1 MTAKSD
7 TDRAKP
13 LPRIEYRGDYLRAS
27 RTGGVALRAHVKAG
41 RVGVTA
47 NTQHGIR
54 ASARITKGTYV
65 ALQNGRFRFT
75 GRYGKGPV
83 KLNVSKTGLSA
94 SFKTGVGALN
104 FIRPNRS
111 SATIGGIQ
119 FRGKNALYLN
129 LIALVLQ
136 LGFELVRLAILVV
149 VSVVQ
154 LVAGLA
160 TVTWHATNGL
170 YQGYQERRQ
179 NIRLEEQ
186 MHALPTWINTHFP
199 QAVPAIQALNI
210 TRTKRAMIYLLTGYG
225 RGLTMA
231 SGRFSQ
237 PRPDDV
243 RVLLD
248 NLVADREP
256 REPYAES
263 LALMLLL
270 VDRFLA
276 LKTADDLASF
286 YLKCDERGLDEG
298 SRTPLQWAL
307 LQVITERGGLVI
319 EARERVDMMSD
330 GLK

>member
-1 MTAKSD
+1 MTAKPATSQ
-7 TDRAKP
+7 TMP

-47 NTQHGIR
+47 NTQHGVR
-54 ASARITKGTYV
+54 ASTRITKGTYV
-65 ALQNGRFRFT
+65 ALQNGKFRFT

-104 FIRPNRS
+104 FIRPSRS

-119 FRGKNALYLN
+119 FRGRNALYLN

-136 LGFELVRLAILVV
+136 LGFELVRLAILIA
-149 VSVVQ
+149 VSAVQ

-160 TVTWHATNGL
+160 AVSWYAANGL

-186 MHALPTWINTHFP
+186 IHALPTWIDTHFP
-199 QAVPAIQALNI
+199 QALPAVQDLNI

-225 RGLTMA
+225 RGLTVP

-237 PRPDDV
+237 PRPNDV
-243 RVLLD
+243 RLLLD
-248 NLVADREP
+248 KLVVTREP

-263 LALMLLL
+263 LALMWLL
-270 VDRFLA
+270 VERFLA
-276 LKTADDLASF
+276 LKTADELANF
-286 YLKCDERGLDEG
+286 YLKCDELSLDEG

-307 LQVITERGGLVI
+307 LQVIVERGGIVI
-319 EARERVDMMSD
+319 SAETN
-330 GLK
+330 

>member
-1 MTAKSD
+1 MTAKPD
-7 TDRAKP
+7 TNRTKP

-41 RVGVTA
+41 RIGVTA
-47 NTQHGIR
+47 NTGHGLR

-65 ALQNGRFRFT
+65 ALQNGKFRLM

-111 SATIGGIQ
+111 SATISGIQ

-136 LGFELVRLAILVV
+136 LGFELIRLAILVV

-154 LVAGLA
+154 LVAGL
-160 TVTWHATNGL
+160 VTAAWYAARGL
-170 YQGYQERRQ
+170 YQGHQERRQ

-186 MHALPTWINTHFP
+186 IDALPTWINTHFP
-199 QAVPAIQALNI
+199 QAVPAIQGLNI

-248 NLVADREP
+248 KLVADREP

-270 VDRFLA
+270 VDRFLT
-276 LKTADDLASF
+276 LKTTDDLANF
-286 YLKCDERGLDEG
+286 YLKCDELSLEDGA
-298 SRTPLQWAL
+298 RTPLQWTL
-307 LQVITERGGLVI
+307 LQVIVERGDIGI
-319 EARERVDMMSD
+319 EVFERVDMMGNGS
-330 GLK
+330 K

>member
-1 MTAKSD
+1 MTAKLD
-7 TDRAKP
+7 TSRNKP

-27 RTGGVALRAHVKAG
+27 RTGGVALRTHVKAG
-41 RVGVTA
+41 RVGVAA
-47 NTQHGIR
+47 NTQHGLR
-54 ASARITKGTYV
+54 ASARITKGTYI

-119 FRGKNALYLN
+119 VRGKNALYLN

-136 LGFELVRLAILVV
+136 LGFELIRVVIIVLV
-149 VSVVQ
+149 SAVQ
-154 LVAGLA
+154 LVAGL
-160 TVTWHATNGL
+160 VTAAWYTANGL

-179 NIRLEEQ
+179 DIRLEEQ
-186 MHALPTWINTHFP
+186 IHALPTWINTHFP
-199 QAVPAIQALNI
+199 AAVPAIQVLNI
-210 TRTKRAMIYLLTGYG
+210 TRTKRAIIYLLTGYG
-225 RGLTMA
+225 RGLTMV

-237 PRPDDV
+237 PRAGDV

-248 NLVADREP
+248 KLVAAREP

-263 LALMLLL
+263 LALMSLL

-276 LKTADDLASF
+276 LKTADDLANF
-286 YLKCDERGLDEG
+286 YLKCDELSLEEG
-298 SRTPLQWAL
+298 ARTPLQWAL
-307 LQVITERGGLVI
+307 LQVIIERGELVI
-319 EARERVDMMSD
+319 STETN
-330 GLK
+330 

>member
-1 MTAKSD
+1 MTAKPD
-7 TDRAKP
+7 TNRTKP

-41 RVGVTA
+41 RIGVTA
-47 NTQHGIR
+47 NTGHGLR

-65 ALQNGRFRFT
+65 ALQNGKFRLM

-111 SATIGGIQ
+111 SATISGIQ

-136 LGFELVRLAILVV
+136 LGFELIRLAIIVV

-160 TVTWHATNGL
+160 TAVGYVAKGL
-170 YQGYQERRQ
+170 YQVYKERRQ

-186 MHALPTWINTHFP
+186 IDALPTWINTHFP
-199 QAVPAIQALNI
+199 QAVPAIQGLNI

-248 NLVADREP
+248 KLVADREP

-270 VDRFLA
+270 VDRFLT
-276 LKTADDLASF
+276 LKTTDDLANF
-286 YLKCDERGLDEG
+286 YLKCDELSLEDGA
-298 SRTPLQWAL
+298 RTPLQWTL
-307 LQVITERGGLVI
+307 LQVIVERGDIGI
-319 EARERVDMMSD
+319 EVFERVDMMGNGS
-330 GLK
+330 K